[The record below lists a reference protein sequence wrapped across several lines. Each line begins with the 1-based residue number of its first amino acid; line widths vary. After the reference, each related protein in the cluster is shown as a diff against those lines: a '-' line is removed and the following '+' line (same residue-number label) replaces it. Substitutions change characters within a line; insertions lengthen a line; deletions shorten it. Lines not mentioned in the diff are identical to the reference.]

1 MSRSRPRP
9 IFHVVS
15 LSYTV
20 TPTGR
25 RVDRGHNVYRDNEAF
40 LVQASGA
47 HLSRRAA
54 QAIVTLLNTGTG
66 RTARRPEAA

>member
-1 MSRSRPRP
+1 MSRSRSRP

-20 TPTGR
+20 TLTGR
-25 RVDRGHNVYRDNEAF
+25 RFDRGHDVYRDNEAF

-47 HLSRRAA
+47 A
-54 QAIVTLLNTGTG
+54 GTG
-66 RTARRPEAA
+66 RTARPEAA